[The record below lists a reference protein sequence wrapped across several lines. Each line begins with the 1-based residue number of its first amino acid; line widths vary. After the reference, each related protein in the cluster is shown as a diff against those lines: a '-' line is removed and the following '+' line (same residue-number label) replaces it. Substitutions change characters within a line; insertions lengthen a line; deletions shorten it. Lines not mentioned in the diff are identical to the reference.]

1 MVNPQTNA
9 LLPEELAPLLE
20 GLSARRGLSAED
32 VEELADHLC
41 TEYDELRG
49 LGLSGVEAALIVE
62 HRFGAGSE
70 VASEYLLAH
79 PERAWRRLDEEG
91 GRPSW
96 HLPLALGIGLV
107 AGILTRLF
115 AELVP
120 AERAVVLMRAILLIP
135 FAFLAAYLAATA
147 RSRDFRGLA
156 LLGALLAGSA
166 GVAIGYPGAE
176 EGQTALLTAIHVPI
190 LVLVLVGIA
199 FLGRRWTRLE
209 AWMDWVRFLGEGAI
223 YYVLTA
229 LGGGVVIGLL
239 TAVFEAIGIDT
250 AGPYGTV
257 LGWLVPICA
266 VGALFVCAWLVEFKK
281 SAMENVAPVLTAV
294 FTPVMT
300 IALLSFLVVVSV
312 TGNPIEADREILI
325 VFDLLLIV
333 VEAIVMFT
341 VSARPSE
348 SPVRALDWMQIALI
362 IAGIIVDILLLWALG
377 GRVLEYGASANKLA
391 ALGVNLLLLIHLIGA
406 LFGYLRL
413 AKGGGALA
421 LERWQ
426 SAALPVF
433 AVWAGIVAFVF
444 PPVFRFV

>member
-348 SPVRALDWMQIALI
+348 SPVRALDRMQIALI

-433 AVWAGIVAFVF
+433 AVWAGIVAFIF

>member
-348 SPVRALDWMQIALI
+348 SPVRALDRMQIALI

>member
-147 RSRDFRGLA
+147 RNRDFRGLA
-156 LLGALLAGSA
+156 LLGALLAWSA

-406 LFGYLRL
+406 LFGYLRQ